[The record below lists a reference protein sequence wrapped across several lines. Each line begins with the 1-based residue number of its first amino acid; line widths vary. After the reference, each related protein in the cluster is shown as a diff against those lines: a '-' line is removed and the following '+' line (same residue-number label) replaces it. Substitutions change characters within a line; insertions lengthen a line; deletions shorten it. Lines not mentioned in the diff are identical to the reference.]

1 MRYRFRKLSTG
12 EKLVSVTGGLPVTI
26 VESGSELL
34 LDFQDETLSAE
45 QETALSDLLAKGDL
59 EFRER
64 GEKLEISSS

>member
-1 MRYRFRKLSTG
+1 MRYRFRKLATG
-12 EKLVSVTGGLPVTI
+12 EKLVSVTGGLPVTV

-34 LDFQDETLSAE
+34 LDFQDGTLSVE
-45 QETALSDLLAKGDL
+45 QETALSDLLAKGGL